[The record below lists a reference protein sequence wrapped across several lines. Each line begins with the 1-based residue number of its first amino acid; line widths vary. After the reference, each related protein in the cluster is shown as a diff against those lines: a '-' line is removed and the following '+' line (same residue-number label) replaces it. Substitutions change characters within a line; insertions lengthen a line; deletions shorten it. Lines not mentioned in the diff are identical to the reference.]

1 MQPARFSRV
10 VVYMRS
16 LFLVLTLAG
25 VSALAQTRERVRPVP
40 GPRIAG
46 GALTAEMA
54 VKQAM
59 EQLAATKKAYD
70 RDVEV
75 LNFLR
80 GADDAL
86 ADAMQPSNAIEKAYE
101 SVEKAKG
108 SGPDFTVMQGVLK
121 IERELESARRSPI
134 GADFG
139 RLRSVLRDEALGPA
153 IRVAARNALRLQEE
167 SLAWLRVQEL
177 IAAHVRTLTEIS
189 GESLRAAQK

>member
-1 MQPARFSRV
+1 M
-10 VVYMRS
+10 
-16 LFLVLTLAG
+16 LAG
-25 VSALAQTRERVRPVP
+25 VTALAQTRDRINRPPSGQRVPP
-40 GPRIAG
+40 GAN
-46 GALTAEMA
+46 AAEMN
-54 VKQAM
+54 VKLAM
-59 EQLAATKKAYD
+59 EQLGSMKKAYE
-70 RDVEV
+70 RDVDV
-75 LNFLR
+75 LNFLH

-86 ADAMQPSNAIEKAYE
+86 ADAMQPSNALEKAYE

-108 SGPDFTVMQGVLK
+108 LGPDFTVMQGVIR

-153 IRVAARNALRLQEE
+153 IRVVARNSLRLQEE

-189 GESLRAAQK
+189 GDSLRATQK